1 MERTV
6 PGVSWGSELDN
17 GRRSRSNR
25 QRRDWTA
32 PRSSAA
38 TVNRGGRRSRRLSP
52 RASNLEPLVNSLSVN
67 TGLSMVS
74 WNQLV
79 RTTRKRCVALNFTA
93 SALKESKPGRH
104 NMKLD

>member
-1 MERTV
+1 MERTA

-38 TVNRGGRRSRRLSP
+38 TVNRGVRRSRRLFH
-52 RASNLEPLVNSLSVN
+52 RAFNLEPLVNSFSVD
-67 TGLSMVS
+67 TGPSMVP
-74 WNQLV
+74 WDQFV

-93 SALKESKPGRH
+93 SAFKKSKPGRH